1 MTENQPQ
8 LNGFEVLQ
16 RRRDGRRFVR
26 LPVVIKRYD
35 LGAHSYARKP
45 VGFGQFLEATK
56 QLCLSCLVLN
66 EVAPIAQASGNE

>member
-16 RRRDGRRFVR
+16 RRRAGRRTKH

-35 LGAHSYARKP
+35 LGAHSYVRKP

-56 QLCLSCLVLN
+56 QPGLDCLVLN
-66 EVAPIAQASGNE
+66 EVAPTAQASGNE